1 MILDYWFDSG
11 LRNQTKTNMSS
22 LTLLGSRILL
32 SIPPAPETTIELT
45 EEVKKS
51 LHEEFMQQ
59 LKSLEVFAVGED
71 VTKIKTGDK
80 VYVPP
85 GIAMHAEKLIIDGS
99 VKLLLGERDI
109 AIIW

>member
-1 MILDYWFDSG
+1 
-11 LRNQTKTNMSS
+11 MSS
-22 LTLLGSRILL
+22 FKLLGSRILL
-32 SIPPAPETTIELT
+32 SIPPAPESTIELT
-45 EEVKKS
+45 DDVKKS

-71 VTKIKTGDK
+71 VTKIAVGDK

-85 GIAMHAEKLIIDGS
+85 GVAMHGEKLIMDDQ

-109 AIIW
+109 AVIW